1 MLLDIGEACGRENQ
15 KLQSIRAR
23 KKHNTLNSHIPTE
36 LSHSKGQGIHPSIQ
50 NKQMTKNAILLLYFR
65 NQLELSLLSIFT
77 FLILPLSEKNLI
89 PSETTPFQP
98 TGFKSG

>member
-1 MLLDIGEACGRENQ
+1 MLFDIGEACGRENQ
-15 KLQSIRAR
+15 KLQSIRD
-23 KKHNTLNSHIPTE
+23 KKKYNTLNSHIPTE
-36 LSHSKGQGIHPSIQ
+36 LSHSKGRCIHPSIQ

-77 FLILPLSEKNLI
+77 FLILPLSKKSLI
-89 PSETTPFQP
+89 PSETTPSQP